1 MRHLRLI
8 LTFYKSFFV
17 LSFIVT
23 LACLYIVQV
32 HGLKALASLLGL
44 KLLTFGL
51 IYLYITSYKR
61 RDFFYYQNLGMPKKK
76 LWFSSLTLD
85 IILFLVLMIITLIIK

>member
-23 LACLYIVQV
+23 LACLYIVHV